1 VSYGAATVLGCGFER
16 CGPAWSRRHFTHES
30 YAKFYFVV
38 GGAATYENEAGGVR
52 LAPGTV
58 YFFPPHQGS
67 RHLCPRLLE
76 VHWMH
81 IAIDAPALDAR
92 LAGLRRIETWPAA
105 RWAAWKP
112 VYTRLAELRKR
123 PTDELA
129 LRVQAMI
136 LHGLAEILG
145 RHPESEDPRAALERA
160 RFAPAL
166 ALMDA
171 QFRRAPPLAAVAAAA
186 GLSRLY
192 FHRSFRRLFRTTP
205 HRYML
210 RRRMDLA
217 RQLLAGTTD
226 SVGEVAR
233 QCGYDDQFYFSRA
246 FKREAGLS
254 PERFRGEGGRP

>member
-16 CGPAWSRRHFTHES
+16 CGPAWSRRHFVHES

-38 GGAATYENEAGGVR
+38 GGAATYENEAGSVR
-52 LAPGTV
+52 LSPGTV
-58 YFFPPHQGS
+58 HFFPPHQGS

-81 IAIDAPALDAR
+81 LAIEAPALDAR
-92 LAGLRRIETWPAA
+92 LAGLRRIESWPAA
-105 RWAAWKP
+105 RWATWKP
-112 VYTRLAELRKR
+112 VYTRLAELRRR
-123 PTDELA
+123 PSDELA
-129 LRVQAMI
+129 LRVQAMV
-136 LHGLAEILG
+136 LHGIAEILG
-145 RHPESEDPRAALERA
+145 RHPESEDPRAALDRA

-171 QFRRAPPLAAVAAAA
+171 QFRRAPALAAVAAAA
-186 GLSRLY
+186 GLSRLH

-217 RQLLAGTTD
+217 RQLLSGTTE
-226 SVGEVAR
+226 SVGEIGR
-233 QCGYDDQFYFSRA
+233 QCGYDDQFYFSRT